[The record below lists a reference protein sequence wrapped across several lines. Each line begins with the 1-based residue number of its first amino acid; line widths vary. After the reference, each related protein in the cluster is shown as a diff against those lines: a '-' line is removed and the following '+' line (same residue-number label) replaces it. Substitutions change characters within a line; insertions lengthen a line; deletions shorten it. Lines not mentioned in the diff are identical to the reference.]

1 MLVARLQRTSKLLT
15 KTHLNFVC
23 NATQARKFTFI
34 HNHNLKNF
42 KLENNVEKSLKY
54 YIAEKDTKIYS
65 KLFSN
70 QIINRRKFSNSGHD
84 STSSEPSSSSTDP
97 SMEPDKV
104 ELVPKD
110 KDGNIIIYTLHPKK
124 YRSLRFMFYLSIA
137 QVCLC
142 VGVAPALLH
151 DTGTAAKLLGG
162 FLPVFGI
169 TAFIAQVLFTG
180 RYIQQLAISEDT
192 KKIRLYTIALFGRQK
207 LDLDSF
213 DLKLNDVEKRGIQA
227 MIDEGLTFDDITRR
241 VRLLTLQAPTKTYFI
256 DLRDFPLDKLKE
268 FFEIMQKYENE

>member
-1 MLVARLQRTSKLLT
+1 
-15 KTHLNFVC
+15 
-23 NATQARKFTFI
+23 
-34 HNHNLKNF
+34 
-42 KLENNVEKSLKY
+42 
-54 YIAEKDTKIYS
+54 
-65 KLFSN
+65 
-70 QIINRRKFSNSGHD
+70 
-84 STSSEPSSSSTDP
+84 
-97 SMEPDKV
+97 V

-110 KDGNIIIYTLHPKK
+110 KDGNIIIYTLDPKK
-124 YRSLRFMFYLSIA
+124 FRTLRIMFYVSIA
-137 QVCLC
+137 QACLC
-142 VGVAPALLH
+142 IGVAPALLH
-151 DTGTAAKLLGG
+151 DTSTAANLLGG

-180 RYIQQLAISEDT
+180 RYVQQLAISEDT

-227 MIDEGLTFDDITRR
+227 MIDEGLTFDEITRR
-241 VRLLTLQAPTKTYFI
+241 VRILTLQAPTKTYFI